1 MKIKYEFADGTVS
14 EVEVE
19 ESIGAVII
27 ESRRRED
34 NLSRKERY
42 HCYSLDAAQFEG
54 AEYSDEKTPES
65 ILISEECSGDLQ
77 GVLGSL
83 TEIQKERVRRLAGG
97 LSINEI
103 ARREGV
109 APNAVMK
116 SVKGVREKLKKFFEP
131 RGV

>member
-27 ESRRRED
+27 EDRRMED

-42 HCYSLDAAQFEG
+42 HCYSLEAADFEG
-54 AEYSDEKTPES
+54 MDYADELTPED
-65 ILISEECSGDLQ
+65 DLMEKEFCRELQ
-77 GVLGSL
+77 EVLEGL
-83 TEIQKERVRRLAGG
+83 TDIQKQRVKSLADG

-116 SVKGVREKLKKFFEP
+116 SVKGIRDKLKKFI
-131 RGV
+131 

>member
-27 ESRRRED
+27 EDRRLED

-42 HCYSLDAAQFEG
+42 HCYSLEAADFEG
-54 AEYSDEKTPES
+54 MDYADELTPED
-65 ILISEECSGDLQ
+65 DLMEKEFCRELQ
-77 GVLGSL
+77 EVLEGL
-83 TEIQKERVRRLAGG
+83 TDIQKQRVKSLADG

-116 SVKGVREKLKKFFEP
+116 SVKGIREKLKKFFA
-131 RGV
+131 V